1 MPQRH
6 KTLPEIPH
14 DTAFICSPAD
24 VPGTCKVQLQ
34 DKNITTNVRQKFE
47 ELCEEYGEAF
57 SKNNEDISRTKLV
70 KMDIDT
76 GDSPLVSSRP
86 YTLPLKHYEW
96 VQREIESLECAGV
109 ITKIMSKWASPI
121 VVVPKKSAPEE
132 PPKRRLCVDFR
143 KVNELQQEV
152 ITAGKIKGQ
161 ISIHLLPKINEM
173 YAKLK
178 GAKVFSTIDLRSGY
192 HHIALGKSSRAKTTF
207 VMPFDKYEFLMVPFG
222 LARAPAYFQLLMNKV
237 LKALKF
243 AMMYLDDIIIFS
255 QDELQ
260 HLEHLEIVF
269 SHLREAGLKMKH
281 SECDFFKS
289 EIHYLGHLISP
300 EGISP
305 LPNKLDSIRHMPV
318 PNSAKEIKQF
328 LGLTGYYRK
337 FVPRFADISRPLT
350 TLTKKDAKFEW
361 TSACQ
366 KSFELLKEALC
377 GEPILKYADTSKPYI
392 LYTDASKFGWAGVLT
407 QPHTMTIDGKSTT
420 TDHPVAFVSGLFRG
434 SQLNWAALMKEAFA
448 IYMSIKKLSFYLT
461 DAQILLR
468 SDHKPLEKF
477 LFKNT
482 LNSKVNNWA
491 MELEV
496 FNIQFDYIKGSNNIL
511 VDTLSHLIAI
521 DPDIPTTPEEPGY
534 EFGYAIFEKFLKVQ
548 TKTYEVNEVIVGT
561 EKEIIK
567 NDPELQNSLQ
577 CIENP
582 IAPQRLRKLQQQDT
596 NIEILKHKLQNNR
609 LDKEYYSLDE
619 NELLTRKVIDG
630 GHKFC
635 AIYLPSILIF
645 QELQTAH
652 DDLGHNGFP
661 RTYAALKQVFFWKG
675 MKEDIRKHCKTCAT
689 CQLHKLENVKF
700 ERKIFKPSLQ
710 PMDFICMDLIGEFH
724 PPTSHGHRCA
734 LTAVC
739 MLTGFTWCVPLKTKT
754 AEEVT
759 KTYMDH
765 IYSNFGGSIK
775 ILMDNGTEFKS
786 KLFKEVVEKLGTEFS
801 IHSPPYRPQ
810 SYGKIEA
817 FHRFLKI
824 CIGKHINYGLE
835 WDELTPMATA
845 CYNFFPNCNARESA
859 FFVMFGRDPINK
871 LNMLLHSARRY
882 FHDDNGLPNLEA
894 LKNIYQVVAQ
904 QLLNSRERYVKKHH
918 NQQRSESPVQAGDLI
933 LIKDNTAKSFEP
945 LYKGNYRVVK
955 VHGNNVE
962 IQDYR
967 GNISMVH
974 ITDVKKITLM
984 EQVADEYEQLGKEGR
999 FSKKCIPRGYIPDF
1013 DWTTIHQSQDQPI
1026 KPIKQQDPTEET
1038 TTPAAPTEVEG
1049 PPSSCLRSKTK
1060 QHPTSNKQGQLEC
1073 NPTPVDLLEC
1083 NPAEIEV
1090 NSVDIAPQNYSWMQ
1104 LTKFL
1109 SYPEKIIEDPAPVSL
1124 P

>member
-24 VPGTCKVQLQ
+24 VPGPRKVQLQ
-34 DKNITTNVRQKFE
+34 DKDIATDIRQKFE

-57 SKNNEDISRTKLV
+57 SKNNEDIGRTKLV

-76 GDSPLVSSRP
+76 GDSPPVSSRP
-86 YTLPLKHYEW
+86 YTLPLKHYKW
-96 VQREIESLECAGV
+96 VEREIESLECAGV
-109 ITKIMSKWASPI
+109 ITKSMSKWASPI
-121 VVVPKKSAPEE
+121 VVVPKKSAPGE
-132 PPKRRLCVDFR
+132 PPERRLCVDFR

-152 ITAGKIKGQ
+152 ITAGKTKGQ
-161 ISIHLLPKINEM
+161 ISIHPLPKIDEM

-192 HHIALGKSSRAKTTF
+192 HHIALGKSSRAKTAF
-207 VMPFDKYEFLMVPFG
+207 VMPFGKYEFLMVPFG
-222 LARAPAYFQLLMNKV
+222 LAQAPAYFQLLMNKV
-237 LKALKF
+237 LKGLKF
-243 AMMYLDDIIIFS
+243 AMTYLDDIIIFS

-269 SHLREAGLKMKH
+269 SRLREAGLKMKH
-281 SECDFFKS
+281 SKCDFFKS

-305 LPNKLDSIRHMPV
+305 LPNKLDSIRYMPV
-318 PNSAKEIKQF
+318 PNSVKEIKQF

-350 TLTKKDAKFEW
+350 TLTKKDVKFEW

-377 GEPILKYADTSKPYI
+377 GEPVLKYADTSKLYT
-392 LYTDASKFGWAGVLT
+392 LYTDASKYGWAGVLT
-407 QPHTMTIDGKSTT
+407 QPHTTTIDVKSTT
-420 TDHPVAFVSGLFRG
+420 TDHLVAFVSGLFRG
-434 SQLNWAALMKEAFA
+434 SQLNWAALTKEAFV
-448 IYMSIKKLSFYLT
+448 IYMSVKKLSFYLT

-477 LFKNT
+477 LLKNM

-491 MELEV
+491 MELEA

-511 VDTLSHLIAI
+511 ADTLSHLIAI
-521 DPDIPTTPEEPGY
+521 DPDTPTTPEEPGY
-534 EFGYAIFEKFLKVQ
+534 EFGYAIFEEFLKVQ

-561 EKEIIK
+561 DTEIIK

-577 CIENP
+577 CIQNP
-582 IAPQRLRKLQQQDT
+582 IAPQRLRKLQQQDS
-596 NIEILKHKLQNNR
+596 NIEILKCKLQNNR

-619 NELLTRKVIDG
+619 NELLMRKVIDG
-630 GHKFC
+630 GHEFR

-645 QELQTAH
+645 QVLRTAH

-661 RTYAALKQVFFWKG
+661 RTYAALKRVFFWKE

-700 ERKIFKPSLQ
+700 DRKIFKPSLQ

-724 PPTSHGHRCA
+724 PLTSRGHRYA

-754 AEEVT
+754 VEEVA
-759 KTYMDH
+759 KAYMDH

-775 ILMDNGTEFKS
+775 ILTDNGTEFKN
-786 KLFKEVVEKLGTEFS
+786 KQKEVVSKLGMKFS

-810 SYGKIEA
+810 SNGKIEG
-817 FHRFLKI
+817 FHRFLKA

-835 WDELTPMATA
+835 WDELTSMATA

-871 LNMLLHSARRY
+871 LNMLLHAARRY

-904 QLLNSRERYVKKHH
+904 QLLNSRE
-918 NQQRSESPVQAGDLI
+918 
-933 LIKDNTAKSFEP
+933 
-945 LYKGNYRVVK
+945 
-955 VHGNNVE
+955 
-962 IQDYR
+962 
-967 GNISMVH
+967 
-974 ITDVKKITLM
+974 
-984 EQVADEYEQLGKEGR
+984 
-999 FSKKCIPRGYIPDF
+999 
-1013 DWTTIHQSQDQPI
+1013 
-1026 KPIKQQDPTEET
+1026 
-1038 TTPAAPTEVEG
+1038 
-1049 PPSSCLRSKTK
+1049 
-1060 QHPTSNKQGQLEC
+1060 
-1073 NPTPVDLLEC
+1073 
-1083 NPAEIEV
+1083 
-1090 NSVDIAPQNYSWMQ
+1090 
-1104 LTKFL
+1104 
-1109 SYPEKIIEDPAPVSL
+1109 
-1124 P
+1124 